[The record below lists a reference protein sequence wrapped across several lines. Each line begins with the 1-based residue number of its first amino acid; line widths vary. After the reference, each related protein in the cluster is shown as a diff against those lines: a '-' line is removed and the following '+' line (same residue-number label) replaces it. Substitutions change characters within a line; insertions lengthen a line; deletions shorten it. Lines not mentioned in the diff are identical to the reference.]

1 MSPSLI
7 SLTKAH
13 TYLNWVTE
21 VNFQPA
27 DLTSSIELRKEYG
40 HLVRASPVTYQLG
53 IEGKEKPWWQILVA
67 EYSKLSTKK
76 RMQLLQLTSDVQAEF
91 MRAAKIQHRLYC
103 KALRRASSAK
113 LRKQRGWWAVEVQHN
128 VAYHMGWLAKAQSHG
143 VLKKL
148 KTHGRGATKR
158 STRGGGVSL
167 GQMGHRYRIM
177 SLTLAI
183 AKKIQGHG
191 RVDDDL
197 GGDAGAEELQA
208 LQ

>member
-1 MSPSLI
+1 
-7 SLTKAH
+7 
-13 TYLNWVTE
+13 
-21 VNFQPA
+21 
-27 DLTSSIELRKEYG
+27 
-40 HLVRASPVTYQLG
+40 
-53 IEGKEKPWWQILVA
+53 
-67 EYSKLSTKK
+67 
-76 RMQLLQLTSDVQAEF
+76 MQLLQLTPDVQAEF

-148 KTHGRGATKR
+148 KTYGRGATKR

-177 SLTLAI
+177 SLTPAI
-183 AKKIQGHG
+183 AKKYKAMAVLTTTLAAMPAPKNFKLYNGN
-191 RVDDDL
+191 R
-197 GGDAGAEELQA
+197 QA
-208 LQ
+208 LAAMPSKYHDLWYFLMFF